1 VPVAPDTQPRST
13 TLPAD
18 FGAFYAEHSERL
30 LVFFARRT
38 FDVEVARDLTAET
51 FAEALRTRSR
61 FRGAT
66 GEEAGGWLYGIA
78 RHKLSH
84 FVRRGVAERR
94 SIERLGVRVP
104 EITPDEHAR
113 VVELAGL
120 ADLRSVVAQEFRS
133 LSAEQQAAVQ
143 LRVVEELSYGEVAE
157 RLHIS
162 EPTARAR
169 VSRGLRQ
176 LASALDGITPQS
188 EVTA

>member
-1 VPVAPDTQPRST
+1 MDDAQTSPSES
-13 TLPAD
+13 LPASFD
-18 FGAFYAEHSERL
+18 AFYAEHAQRL

-38 FDVEVARDLTAET
+38 FEVEVARDLTAET
-51 FAEALRTRSR
+51 FAEAYRTRSR

-66 GEEAGGWLYGIA
+66 PEEAGGWLYGIA

-84 FVRRGVAERR
+84 FVRRGVAEQKSVR
-94 SIERLGVRVP
+94 RLGIQLAP
-104 EITPDEHAR
+104 IAADEHAR
-113 VVELAGL
+113 VIELAGL
-120 ADLRSVVAQEFRS
+120 SDLRSIVAQEFRR

-143 LRVVEELSYGEVAE
+143 LRIVDELSYGEVAQ
-157 RLHIS
+157 RLQIS

-176 LASALDGITPQS
+176 LASALEGAGPQT

>member
-1 VPVAPDTQPRST
+1 MPVAPDPQPRST
-13 TLPAD
+13 TLPDD
-18 FGAFYAEHSERL
+18 FGAFYAEHAERL

-61 FRGAT
+61 FRGTSA
-66 GEEAGGWLYGIA
+66 EEAGGWLYGIA
-78 RHKLSH
+78 RHKLSR

-94 SIERLGVRVP
+94 SLDRLGVRVP

-120 ADLRSVVAQEFRS
+120 ADLRSVVAQEFRR

-143 LRVVEELSYGEVAE
+143 LRVVDELSYGEVAE